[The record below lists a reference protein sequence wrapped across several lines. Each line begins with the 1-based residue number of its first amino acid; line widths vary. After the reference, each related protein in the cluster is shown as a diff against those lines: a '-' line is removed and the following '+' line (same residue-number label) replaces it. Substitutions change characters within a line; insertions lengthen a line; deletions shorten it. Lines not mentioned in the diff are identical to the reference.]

1 MNLKTKARKQREILM
16 KSAQTLQ
23 DSDASMVPE
32 FYDIMRYTG
41 NLISVGTRINWKG
54 TVKKAVV
61 DLWDTEANNPDNA
74 PTLWADLLYKDG
86 IRLIPEVITV
96 TTLFMKDELGWWKDE
111 LYKSLIDNNV
121 YTPEAY
127 PAGWQLQQ

>member
-1 MNLKTKARKQREILM
+1 
-16 KSAQTLQ
+16 
-23 DSDASMVPE
+23 MVPE
-32 FYDIMRYTG
+32 FYDTMHYTG

-54 TVKKAVV
+54 TVKKATV
-61 DLWDTEANNPDNA
+61 DLWDTETNNPDNA

-127 PAGWQLQQ
+127 PAGWQLQ

>member
-1 MNLKTKARKQREILM
+1 MNILEKARKQREILM
-16 KSAQTLQ
+16 KSAQTLE
-23 DSDASMVPE
+23 DSDASIVPE
-32 FYDIMRYTG
+32 FYDTMHYNG

-54 TVKKAVV
+54 TVKKAAV
-61 DLWDTEANNPDNA
+61 DLWDTETNNPDNA

-127 PAGWQLQQ
+127 PAGWQLQ